1 MDHLFHE
8 LVQFVLQIDAFV
20 VDLVVE
26 LRHPLL
32 TKVMNSVTGLGSA
45 AAGVVFLG
53 LFYLANW
60 KREFDLTLLAL
71 ILSGLIV
78 GSLMIAVQRPFPP
91 HPICVTGGSEM
102 VAHSFPSGH
111 AAAVTVYA
119 MVAYRSE
126 ILPFVITAVFA
137 LLIAFSRIYLGTH
150 YLSDTVVGILIGI
163 GTVLVAVQILESE
176 RFQALF

>member
-1 MDHLFHE
+1 MDHLLHE
-8 LVQFVLQIDAFV
+8 LVQFVLWIDAV
-20 VDLVVE
+20 VVELVVE

-60 KREFDLTLLAL
+60 RREFELTLIAL
-71 ILSGLIV
+71 LLSGLLV

-91 HPICVTGGSEM
+91 APICLTGGSGM
-102 VAHSFPSGH
+102 APHSFPSGH

-126 ILPFVITAVFA
+126 ILPFVITTVFA
-137 LLIAFSRIYLGTH
+137 VLISFSRIYLGTH
-150 YLSDTVVGILIGI
+150 YLSDTVVGVLIGI

-176 RFQALF
+176 RFQGLS